1 MSQDWKEKVLAE
13 LSAELEAMETA
24 GKAPKDIAE
33 LEQITINMTRKLGK
47 KVIESWTVARAQDT
61 TFSP

>member
-13 LSAELEAMETA
+13 LSAELDAMETA

-47 KVIESWTVARAQDT
+47 KVIESWTVARAQGT

>member
-13 LSAELEAMETA
+13 LSAELDAMETA

-33 LEQITINMTRKLGK
+33 LEQITIDMTQKLGK

>member
-1 MSQDWKEKVLAE
+1 
-13 LSAELEAMETA
+13 META

>member
-13 LSAELEAMETA
+13 LSAELDTMENA

-33 LEQITINMTRKLGK
+33 LEQITIDMTQKLGK

>member
-13 LSAELEAMETA
+13 LSAELDAMETA

>member
-13 LSAELEAMETA
+13 LSAELDAMETA

-47 KVIESWTVARAQDT
+47 KVIESWTAARAQGT

>member
-13 LSAELEAMETA
+13 LSAELDTMETA

-33 LEQITINMTRKLGK
+33 LEQITIDMTQKLGK